1 MIPNN
6 NNLIFDSPVDNA
18 NSVPYGSVCIIHFIL
33 KVNNS
38 SGPRADRIRNIE
50 ASSPARSIYLC
61 GSQAVSFKSLEER
74 ESIFEG

>member
-1 MIPNN
+1 MVPNN
-6 NNLIFDSPVDNA
+6 NNLILNSSIDNA
-18 NSVPYGSVCIIHFIL
+18 NSVPYGSVCIIYFIL

-38 SGPRADRIRNIE
+38 PRPWANRIRNIE

-74 ESIFEG
+74 KSIFEG